1 MILFSMCELRC
12 LTRNEL
18 HALLKRV
25 TRVIDSE
32 PDGSLQH
39 DIALTNYRNIRWL
52 LAVYSAVPNPAPR

>member
-1 MILFSMCELRC
+1 M
-12 LTRNEL
+12 
-18 HALLKRV
+18 LKRV